1 MARGRTVVGF
11 VGLGAIGTPMA
22 ERLVQGGEDVVV
34 YNRTVGKTARFR
46 GRARIAISPA
56 EMADAAD
63 IIFACVT
70 TADSYRDVVLGPRG
84 IVRGSRAKIY
94 AHVGTNAV
102 ALIEE
107 LAAALEARGIAT
119 LDAPMTGGVDAAAEG
134 ALTVMASGPRAAF
147 DRAQPFLRHYA
158 RKIVFL
164 GEWVG
169 AAQVMKLVNNVVS
182 AGNLAVACEAMVLG
196 RKSGLDP
203 AAMLEIINNGSGQS
217 NATLTKIPAH
227 ILTRKFGYG
236 AGLALSILNMEAL
249 AAEAELRD
257 VPMPL
262 AEAIFAALRTALAE
276 EGDTDVTRVIRPME
290 RAAGVTIGSG
300 QVDSGSVGSGADN
313 EARQAG
319 AAAATETQLPP
330 LSRAAR
336 RG

>member
-1 MARGRTVVGF
+1 MAQGRSVVGF
-11 VGLGAIGTPMA
+11 IGLGAIGHPMA

-34 YNRTVGKTARFR
+34 YNRTIGKTARFR
-46 GRARIAISPA
+46 GRAKIAASPA

-70 TADSYRDVVLGPRG
+70 TADSYRDVALGPLG

-94 AHVGTNAV
+94 VHVGTNAV
-102 ALIEE
+102 ALLEE
-107 LAAALEARGIAT
+107 LAAELDARGIAT
-119 LDAPMTGGVDAAAEG
+119 LDAPMTGGVDGAAAG
-134 ALTVMASGPRAAF
+134 TLTVMASGPREAF
-147 DRAQPFLRHYA
+147 NRAEPFLRHYA
-158 RKIVFL
+158 KKIVFL

-196 RKSGLDP
+196 GKSGLDP
-203 AAMLEIINNGSGQS
+203 TAMLEIINNGSGQS

-227 ILTRKFGYG
+227 ILTRKFSYG

-249 AAEAELRD
+249 AAEAKFRD

-262 AEAIFAALRTALAE
+262 AEAIFTSLRTALAE

-290 RAAGVTIGSG
+290 RAAGVTI
-300 QVDSGSVGSGADN
+300 DSGGASN
-313 EARQAG
+313 ESRKAG
-319 AAAATETQLPP
+319 KATTTEAQLPP

>member
-1 MARGRTVVGF
+1 MAQGRSVVGF
-11 VGLGAIGTPMA
+11 IGLGAIGNPMA

-34 YNRTVGKTARFR
+34 YNRTIGKTARFR
-46 GRARIAISPA
+46 GRAKIAASPA

-70 TADSYRDVVLGPRG
+70 TADSYRDVVLGPLG

-94 AHVGTNAV
+94 VHVGTNAV
-102 ALIEE
+102 ALLEE
-107 LAAALEARGIAT
+107 LAAELDTRGIAT
-119 LDAPMTGGVDAAAEG
+119 LDAPMTGGVDGAANG
-134 ALTVMASGPRAAF
+134 TLTVMASGPREAF
-147 DRAQPFLRHYA
+147 NRAEPFLKHYA
-158 RKIVFL
+158 KKIVFL

-203 AAMLEIINNGSGQS
+203 TAMLEIINNGSGQS
-217 NATLTKIPAH
+217 NATLTKIPAQ
-227 ILTRKFGYG
+227 ILTRKFSYG
-236 AGLALSILNMEAL
+236 AGLGLAILNMEAL
-249 AAEAELRD
+249 GAEAKFRD

-262 AEAIFAALRTALAE
+262 AEAIFTSLRMALAE
-276 EGDTDVTRVIRPME
+276 EGDADVTRVIRPME

-300 QVDSGSVGSGADN
+300 GADN
-313 EARQAG
+313 ESRNAG
-319 AAAATETQLPP
+319 AATTAETQLPP
-330 LSRAAR
+330 LSRAAQ